1 MTSLSDTLEL
11 PDNLVMGTAVN
22 NYRWPSFVEIFFYMS
37 SISRPVYSFDSET
50 TKGAV
55 ESFIDDVRPYWSDD
69 ATKVV
74 FWQINLCENWSEAEV
89 RITIYIFK
97 LTKYESAC
105 CTRITS
111 QYAERSEG
119 ENIPLNPQ

>member
-1 MTSLSDTLEL
+1 
-11 PDNLVMGTAVN
+11 MGTAVD

-55 ESFIDDVRPYWSDD
+55 KSFIDDVRPYWSDD
-69 ATKVV
+69 ATKVG
-74 FWQINLCENWSEAEV
+74 FWQINLCENWNEAEV

-105 CTRITS
+105 CTKITS

-119 ENIPLNPQ
+119 ENIPLNLQ

>member
-1 MTSLSDTLEL
+1 
-11 PDNLVMGTAVN
+11 
-22 NYRWPSFVEIFFYMS
+22 MS

-74 FWQINLCENWSEAEV
+74 F
-89 RITIYIFK
+89 
-97 LTKYESAC
+97 
-105 CTRITS
+105 
-111 QYAERSEG
+111 
-119 ENIPLNPQ
+119 